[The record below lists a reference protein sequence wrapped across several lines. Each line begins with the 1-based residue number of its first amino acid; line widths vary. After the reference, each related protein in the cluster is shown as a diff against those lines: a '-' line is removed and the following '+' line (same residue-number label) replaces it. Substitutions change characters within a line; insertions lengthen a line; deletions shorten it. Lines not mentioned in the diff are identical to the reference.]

1 MREDGHTLIVFH
13 SLSDQAPTGV
23 RRVESQY
30 LFFQFYFNL
39 CFCFVFVWLVVPTF
53 LANGNNKRA
62 KEENE
67 FPLFSGRANSAR
79 RKDRL
84 RGSHRSDV
92 GRATKGEGRL
102 HNYKLQMELEIR
114 DLLGYHKRAVYAL
127 LLLFAF
133 LYAYVPTP
141 ALLARSLNDTS

>member
-1 MREDGHTLIVFH
+1 LIVFH
-13 SLSDQAPTGV
+13 SLSDQAPTACDELKV
-23 RRVESQY
+23 NICFFNFILICVSVSF
-30 LFFQFYFNL
+30 LFGWWFRLFSPIATIE
-39 CFCFVFVWLVVPTF
+39 V
-53 LANGNNKRA
+53 KR
-62 KEENE
+62 KNE

-84 RGSHRSDV
+84 RGSHLSDV